1 MAEELSEKLFGE
13 SPAMKAVFRQIK
25 QAAATDIPVLLYG
38 ETGTGKDLAARAIH
52 AQSER
57 REGPFMAV
65 NLAALPQE
73 LVASELFGHEKG
85 AFTSAEQRREGKF
98 ELADNGTIFLDEIA
112 AIDEK
117 VQVSLLRLIERKS
130 FHRLGGR
137 AAISTNARL
146 IAASNQDLAEDVKRG
161 TFREDLYYRL
171 DVFRIVM
178 PPVRE
183 RRTDIPALIDVF
195 LQRFN
200 KNLDKDIAGI
210 SPECVAILEAYDWP
224 GNVRELKNVIQRA
237 ALVCNGDILLP
248 EHLPP
253 RFRKIPSQR
262 PAVSFEV
269 GTPLAEVER
278 EMIVRTLESVGHNR
292 THAAEKLGISR
303 RALYNK
309 MRRYNIA

>member
-1 MAEELSEKLFGE
+1 MSEELKEKLFGR
-13 SPAMKAVFRQIK
+13 SPAMMAVFRQIE

-52 AQSER
+52 ARSER
-57 REGPFMAV
+57 ADGPFMAV

-117 VQVSLLRLIERKS
+117 VQVSLLRLIERKN

-146 IAASNQDLAEDVKRG
+146 IAASNQNLAEDVKRG

-183 RRTDIPALIDVF
+183 RRTDIPDLIDVF
-195 LQRFN
+195 LRRFN
-200 KNLDKDIAGI
+200 KNLEKDISGV
-210 SPECVAILEAYDWP
+210 SSECVAILEAYDWP

-237 ALVCNGDILLP
+237 ALVCNGDTLLP

-253 RFRKIPSQR
+253 RFRKSAGQSPK
-262 PAVSFEV
+262 VSFEV
-269 GTPLAEVER
+269 GATLAEVER
-278 EMIVRTLESVGHNR
+278 EMIVRTLEMVDHNR

-309 MRRYNIA
+309 MRRYNID